1 MSGYRALIS
10 ARFRTLLQYRSAA
23 IAGFTTQVFFG
34 LIFVLIFEAFFE
46 SSSLP
51 QPMSYPE
58 VVTYIWLGQA
68 FIMMLP
74 WNVDRVLQALIRSGG
89 VSYELLRP
97 MDLYPAWFSRAVAL
111 RTAPVALRAFPLLL
125 ITALFFDLTA
135 PESPAAAMA
144 FVVTMI
150 GAIILSCAITNF
162 ISISMMWTVSGDGI
176 ASFAPAIVMMF
187 SGMIVPIPF
196 FPDWIQTIIRIL
208 PFSGLVDTPYRLY
221 LGHLPASDL
230 GFLFAHQI
238 IWSFAFILLG
248 RWMLNRGLR
257 RMTVQGG

>member
-34 LIFVLIFEAFFE
+34 LVFILIFEAFFE
-46 SSSLP
+46 SSSVL
-51 QPMSYPE
+51 QPMSFPD

-74 WNVDRVLQALIRSGG
+74 WNADRDLQALIRSGG

-97 MDLYPAWFSRAVAL
+97 MDLYTAWFSRAVAL
-111 RTAPVALRAFPLLL
+111 RTAPVALRAVPLLT

-135 PESPAAAMA
+135 PDSPGAAGA
-144 FVVTMI
+144 FAISMF
-150 GAIILSCAITNF
+150 GALILSCAITNF
-162 ISISMMWTVSGDGI
+162 VSISMMWTVSGDGI
-176 ASFAPAIVMMF
+176 TNLAPAVVMML
-187 SGMIVPIPF
+187 SGMIVPLPF
-196 FPDWIQTIIRIL
+196 FPDSVQAILRFL

-221 LGHLPASDL
+221 LGHLPASDI

-238 IWSFAFILLG
+238 LWAFAFILFG
-248 RWMLNRGLR
+248 RWLLSRGLR